1 MAEKKKERKP
11 AVIKQLG
18 WTFDEAHREMSK
30 LIARKIFGGTKK
42 DKEKAKKEKKK
53 DKRKYDRR
61 KKKAESKYP
70 KRLKKLTENVKKARK
85 KHNKGEGLSYRESDA
100 YYKKEEKGHHVLDNL
115 WGIRPEQ

>member
-18 WTFDEAHREMSK
+18 WTFDEASKEFGK
-30 LIARKIFGGTKK
+30 LIARKMFGGTKK
-42 DKEKAKKEKKK
+42 DKEKAEKEKKK

-70 KRLKKLTENVKKARK
+70 KRLKKLTKNVKKAQENFKDDQEKYVDYGDRYY
-85 KHNKGEGLSYRESDA
+85 GPASD
-100 YYKKEEKGHHVLDNL
+100 
-115 WGIRPEQ
+115 

>member
-18 WTFDEAHREMSK
+18 WTFDEAHSEMSK

-70 KRLKKLTENVKKARK
+70 KRLKKLTENVKKAQKRNRFAGDWYGRK
-85 KHNKGEGLSYRESDA
+85 EA
-100 YYKKEEKGHHVLDNL
+100 EELPHFYH
-115 WGIRPEQ
+115 R

>member
-70 KRLKKLTENVKKARK
+70 KRLKKLTKNVKKAQKKFKDKAEEEAWEK
-85 KHNKGEGLSYRESDA
+85 KHGGGRLYFGGVA
-100 YYKKEEKGHHVLDNL
+100 
-115 WGIRPEQ
+115 PEDL